1 MAPSRRSCVHHQK
14 KAKLSEPL
22 SRGLGELGC
31 PAGEDG
37 TPPRTWIYRHVLDAI
52 RSGRLAAGE
61 RLPSARRLA
70 AAWRVARAAVDDAFA
85 QLQAEGLIERRVGNG
100 SFVAE
105 RVRRGALLEAP
116 PPAVP
121 DAATQRALA
130 RLASLHVPAAAA
142 PAHPLRLRPN
152 VPDTASFPL
161 AAWRREIARAFD
173 LGDRSG
179 LSYGMPAGVPAL
191 RAATARHLSLTRS
204 IDCRPEQVLI
214 VGSPLQ
220 AIGLAAQVLLEAGD
234 RVCIDDP
241 GVLAAARGLEL
252 AHLRVHG
259 VPLDAEGFDVAHAQ
273 QHAADAAALV
283 VQPLNQ
289 WPTGVRTSA
298 PRQRELLAW
307 SAARGAWIIELDLQ
321 GEIVHD
327 GAAPPALM
335 ASATGGRVLY
345 VGSFRAVTFP
355 SLRLAYLVL
364 PEALVDVFA
373 AVRGLMGDHCPVAVQ
388 AALATFIDGG
398 HLDAHLRVLRR
409 LYRERRDALR
419 AALARHLAE
428 LPLGPMGGGLQA
440 CLRLPADEP
449 DTELVRRLQA
459 QRIGARALSPMA
471 WAAGAHNGLV
481 LGYGNDAAEAIE
493 PAVQELALTLGRR

>member
-1 MAPSRRSCVHHQK
+1 
-14 KAKLSEPL
+14 LSEPL

-31 PAGEDG
+31 PAVEEG

-52 RSGRLAAGE
+52 RSGRLAAGA

-70 AAWRVARAAVDDAFA
+70 AAWQVARAAIDDAFA

-100 SFVAE
+100 SFVAD
-105 RVRRGALLEAP
+105 RVRRGALLEAR
-116 PPAVP
+116 PPATA
-121 DAATQRALA
+121 DAVTQRALA
-130 RLASLHVPAAAA
+130 RLAPLRTNAPAA
-142 PAHPLRLRPN
+142 PVPHPLRLRPN

-161 AAWRREIARAFD
+161 AAWRREIARVFD
-173 LGDRSG
+173 PDDRSG

-234 RVCIDDP
+234 CVCVDDP

-252 AHLRVHG
+252 AHLRVQG
-259 VPLDAEGFDVAHAQ
+259 VPLDADGFDVAFAQ
-273 QHAADAAALV
+273 RHAADAAAVV

-298 PRQRELLAW
+298 ARQRDLLAW
-307 SAARGAWIIELDLQ
+307 TAARGAWVVELDLQ

-335 ASATGGRVLY
+335 ASSSGGRVLY

-388 AALATFIDGG
+388 AALAGFIDGG
-398 HLDAHLRVLRR
+398 HLDAHLRLLRR

-419 AALARHLAE
+419 AALARHLPE
-428 LPLGPMGGGLQA
+428 LPPGPMGGGLQA
-440 CLRLPADEP
+440 SLRLPASQP
-449 DTELVRRLQA
+449 DVERVRRLQA
-459 QRIGARALSPMA
+459 QRIGARALSTLSWQPA
-471 WAAGAHNGLV
+471 AHNGLV

-493 PAVQELALTLGRR
+493 PAVQELALTLGRG